1 MPLTEADYEDLRAE
15 ANAEPERFNSWDPN
29 QRFRTEY
36 ANLHPEDYPDL
47 HPEAQRKPEDLEEDA
62 NRDENEI
69 EQIPTI
75 SDVSSA
81 SETRYEGVRGRPAAR
96 SRPSTYR
103 YDTEMHRSETHR
115 INGPLERHETAL
127 ERINTQRTQHFG
139 TVGSVRTQ
147 TRKRLPNFG
156 GGKPYPPSLPEKEA
170 YVVEFDGADDPTHAQ
185 NWPFKKKFVI
195 FQSCTM
201 I

>member
-1 MPLTEADYEDLRAE
+1 LLFALLALFNSDAVDTVHSHFVSYALVMPLTEADYEDLRAE

-75 SDVSSA
+75 SDASSA
-81 SETRYEGVRGRPAAR
+81 SETRYEGVRARPAAR
-96 SRPSTYR
+96 SHPSTYR

-115 INGPLERHETAL
+115 INGPL
-127 ERINTQRTQHFG
+127 
-139 TVGSVRTQ
+139 
-147 TRKRLPNFG
+147 
-156 GGKPYPPSLPEKEA
+156 GKARNS
-170 YVVEFDGADDPTHAQ
+170 
-185 NWPFKKKFVI
+185 
-195 FQSCTM
+195 S
-201 I
+201 